1 MAVVYCAHLGC
12 NLEARRRIET
22 MEWVKWMWAALALL
36 LLIAEVFVS
45 GFVMMCFAA
54 GAAAASVAAF
64 MGYDVIWQLGAF
76 IVVTIAAVLL
86 MRPLAARLTRTGGQ
100 NKWGIDRVV
109 GKQAVVLIEI
119 SPLQARGRV
128 RVDREEWQATSADG
142 HPIPV
147 GAVVTVLGVEG
158 THLRVARVS

>member
-1 MAVVYCAHLGC
+1 
-12 NLEARRRIET
+12 
-22 MEWVKWMWAALALL
+22 MESIKWMWAALALL
-36 LLIAEVFVS
+36 LLIAEIFVS

-54 GAAAASVAAF
+54 GAAAAAVAAF
-64 MGYDVIWQLGAF
+64 LGYGLIWQMVAF

-86 MRPLAARLTRTGGQ
+86 MRPLATRLTRVGGR

-128 RVDREEWQATSADG
+128 RVEHEEWQATSADG
-142 HPIPV
+142 QPIPA
-147 GAVVTVLGVEG
+147 GALVTVLGVEG
-158 THLRVARVS
+158 THLRVARVA

>member
-1 MAVVYCAHLGC
+1 
-12 NLEARRRIET
+12 
-22 MEWVKWMWAALALL
+22 MEWIQWIWAALALL

-54 GAAAASVAAF
+54 GSAAAAITAF
-64 MGYDVIWQLGAF
+64 LGYGLIWQLIAF

-86 MRPLAARLTRTGGQ
+86 MRPLAGRLTRAGGH
-100 NKWGIDRVV
+100 NKWGIDRVL

-128 RVDREEWQATSADG
+128 RVNREEWQATSADG
-142 HPIPV
+142 QPIAA
-147 GAVVTVLGVEG
+147 GALVTVLGVEG
-158 THLRVARVS
+158 THLRVVKVE